1 MSYGSG
7 YGGGYGGSSWP
18 DGIRVEID
26 WDRVAISGTGTYVDG
41 YSDVYGPS
49 TVSNNVTALVRP
61 IQGAVTAE
69 YGRDQVTALAPTVS
83 GRGSLVL
90 DNRDRRFSP
99 RAATLANGTPNPL
112 YGKIKP
118 ARPVHITRT
127 ISATDYVLFDGHTDD
142 NPINPDPDSKTVSI
156 TLVDRLAD
164 FRGQTITT
172 RLYSGIRTGQ
182 AIGYILDACG
192 IPAADRDLDPGATI
206 IPWWWADGKDA
217 LTALE
222 EIIRSEGPPALLT
235 IGVNGAIVFKDR
247 HHRLLDPAS
256 ITSQGTWRGSG
267 VLEPVMQRGFVYNES
282 WANIVNTGTATV
294 DVRTPQELQQVWT
307 NDSLVSLSAG
317 EQKLVTAS
325 TTDPFYGAIAPV
337 TGTDY
342 TLLSGTVT
350 TALTNTSGT
359 SAAIILTAGGAG
371 AVISNLQLRAQPVT
385 VAYSVQ
391 VSSSDSTSIGSYG
404 SRSFPGDL
412 PWCGPDDA
420 QAVLETT
427 VSQRSQPLPV
437 VSARFVIGNNLPK
450 AAAILSRDLSDRV
463 TVVEPETV
471 LNNDFYVESIA
482 HELTGTFDHAV
493 TFGLELAPTLPSN
506 IFQLDVAGHGADQG
520 ILGGGFDDPASL
532 FILDSTVAG
541 HRLDEGYTA
550 H

>member
-7 YGGGYGGSSWP
+7 YGGGYGASSWP

-26 WDRVAISGTGTYVDG
+26 WDKSGS
-41 YSDVYGPS
+41 YSDVGD
-49 TVSNNVTALVRP
+49 NVTSLVRP
-61 IQGAVTAE
+61 IQQAIAVE
-69 YGRDQVTALAPTVS
+69 YGRDTVTALAPTVS

-99 RAATLANGTPNPL
+99 RATTLANGTSNPL

-118 ARPVHITRT
+118 ARPVKITRT
-127 ISATDYVLFDGHTDD
+127 ISATDYVLFIGHTDD
-142 NPINPDPDSKTVSI
+142 NPINPDPDSKNVNIS
-156 TLVDRLAD
+156 LVDSLAD
-164 FRGQTITT
+164 FRGLTITT
-172 RLYSGIRTGQ
+172 GLYSGIRTGQ

-192 IPAADRDLDPGATI
+192 WSASLRDLDAGATV

-235 IGVNGAIVFKDR
+235 IGADGAIVFKDR
-247 HHRLLDPAS
+247 HHRLLDSAS
-256 ITSQGTWRGSG
+256 ITSQSTWRGSG
-267 VLEPVMQRGFVYNES
+267 VLEPVMQRGFTYNES
-282 WANIVNTGTATV
+282 WANIVNTGSATV
-294 DVRTPQELQQVWT
+294 DVRTPQEVQPVFT
-307 NDSLVSLSAG
+307 NDSLISLSAG
-317 EQKLVTAS
+317 EQRLISAAA
-325 TTDPFYGAIAPV
+325 TDPFYGAVAPEAV
-337 TGTDY
+337 TDY
-342 TLLSGTVT
+342 ILLSGAVT

-359 SAAIILTAGGAG
+359 SAAIILTAGAAG
-371 AVISNLQLRAQPVT
+371 AVISGLQLRAQPVT

-391 VSSSDSTSIGSYG
+391 VSSSDSTSIASFG

-437 VSARFVIGNNLPK
+437 LSARFVIGNNLAK
-450 AAAILSRDLSDRV
+450 AAAILVRDLSDRV
-463 TVVEPETV
+463 TVVEPETA
-471 LNNDFYVESIA
+471 LNNDVYVESIA

-493 TFGLELAPTLPSN
+493 TFGLELAPTLPTN
-506 IFQLDVAGHGADQG
+506 IFQLDVSGHGADQG
-520 ILGGGFDDPASL
+520 ILGGGFDDPSNIL
-532 FILDSTVAG
+532 ILDSTVAG
-541 HRLDEGYTA
+541 HRLDEGLTV